1 VTRSL
6 RLTRRAEDSLVD
18 IARWTI
24 QQFGVRQA
32 DIYETELVA
41 RCEAIVRGDAVS
53 QSCSVLIDD
62 EADLRYA
69 RAGEHFVVFL
79 ERSTEVL
86 IVDFLHSRS
95 DLPRYI
101 AALGTLKNDGS
112 DKG

>member
-1 VTRSL
+1 MTRSF

-18 IARWTI
+18 IAEWTI

-41 RCEAIVRGDAVS
+41 RCEAIARGEAVS
-53 QSCSVLIDD
+53 QSCSVLVDN

-79 ERSTEVL
+79 ERSTEILV
-86 IVDFLHSRS
+86 VDILHSRS
-95 DLPRYI
+95 DLPRHI
-101 AALGTLKNDGS
+101 AALGALQNDGS
-112 DKG
+112 NEG

>member
-1 VTRSL
+1 VTRSF

-18 IARWTI
+18 IAEWTI

-41 RCEAIVRGDAVS
+41 RCEAIARGEAVS
-53 QSCSVLIDD
+53 QSCSVLVDN

-79 ERSTEVL
+79 ERSTEILV
-86 IVDFLHSRS
+86 VDILHSRS
-95 DLPRYI
+95 DLPRHI
-101 AALGTLKNDGS
+101 AALGALQNDGS
-112 DKG
+112 NEG

>member
-1 VTRSL
+1 MTRSF
-6 RLTRRAEDSLVD
+6 RLTQRAEGSLVD

-24 QQFGVRQA
+24 QQFGARQA

-41 RCEAIVRGDAVS
+41 RCEAIARGEAVS
-53 QSCSVLIDD
+53 QSCSVLVDD

-86 IVDFLHSRS
+86 VVDILHSRS
-95 DLPRYI
+95 DLPRHI
-101 AALGTLKNDGS
+101 AALGALKNDGPNES
-112 DKG
+112 

>member
-1 VTRSL
+1 MTRSF
-6 RLTRRAEDSLVD
+6 RLTRRAEESLVD

-24 QQFGVRQA
+24 QHFGARQA
-32 DIYETELVA
+32 DIYERELVA
-41 RCEAIVRGDAVS
+41 RCEAIARGDAVS
-53 QSCSVLIDD
+53 RSCSVLVDD

-79 ERSTEVL
+79 ERATEVL

-95 DLPRYI
+95 DLPRHI
-101 AALGTLKNDGS
+101 AALGALKNDRS

>member
-1 VTRSL
+1 VTRSF
-6 RLTRRAEDSLVD
+6 RLTRRAENSLVD

-32 DIYETELVA
+32 DIYETEVVA
-41 RCEAIVRGDAVS
+41 RCEAIMRGDAVS

-95 DLPRYI
+95 DLPRHI
-101 AALGTLKNDGS
+101 AALGTLTNDGS

>member
-1 VTRSL
+1 MTRSF

-24 QQFGVRQA
+24 QQFGARQA

-62 EADLRYA
+62 EADLSYA

-95 DLPRYI
+95 DLPRHI